1 MVKKKA
7 KKNTMYRRWSTAEVR
22 ILKRYYRN
30 FSTRE
35 VAEKLARTGRAIE
48 AKAHAL
54 GLYKAK
60 QQSWSQAEI
69 KRLRKFYPHM
79 STYKVAEKLDRTH
92 NSAGMKASELGLKK
106 TKKYLRQLAK
116 KRGRFM
122 N

>member
-1 MVKKKA
+1 
-7 KKNTMYRRWSTAEVR
+7 MYRRWSTAEVR